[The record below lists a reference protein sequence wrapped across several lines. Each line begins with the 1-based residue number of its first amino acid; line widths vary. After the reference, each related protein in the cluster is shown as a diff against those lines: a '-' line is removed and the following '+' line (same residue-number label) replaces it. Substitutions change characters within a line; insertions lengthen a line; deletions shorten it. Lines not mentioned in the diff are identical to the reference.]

1 MIRLTPPK
9 FYGCEACRPEDFLA
23 CRSCGLQNLERSKPD
38 PASLGAFAA
47 LTPGFIAEFSALRKR
62 LAEAL
67 AALLKE
73 DPHHKSYEGTWE
85 LTFGFGSVFEDPKG
99 SAPPCFFLIK
109 LHCYLMGPS
118 RHYEWGGTSWEEALL
133 RCRRDVEM
141 WIKEA
146 FEIDGDNDAQES

>member
-1 MIRLTPPK
+1 MIRLTTPK

-23 CRSCGLQNLERSKPD
+23 CRSCGLQNSNRTWPD
-38 PASLGAFAA
+38 PASSGAFAA
-47 LTPGFIAEFSALRKR
+47 LTPKFIAEFSALRKR

-73 DPHHKSYEGTWE
+73 DPHHKSYEGSWD
-85 LTFGFGSVFEDPKG
+85 LTFCFNDVFRDPEG
-99 SAPPCFFLIK
+99 DAPPYFFMIR
-109 LHCYLMGPS
+109 LHCYLIGPS

-133 RCRRDVEM
+133 RCRHDVEM

>member
-9 FYGCEACRPEDFLA
+9 FYGCEACRPEDVLA
-23 CRSCGLQNLERSKPD
+23 CRSCGLQNSDRTWPD
-38 PASLGAFAA
+38 PASSGAFAA
-47 LTPGFIAEFSALRKR
+47 LTPKFIAEFSALRKR

-73 DPHHKSYEGTWE
+73 DPHHKSYEGSWD
-85 LTFGFGSVFEDPKG
+85 LTFCFNDVFRDPEG
-99 SAPPCFFLIK
+99 DAPPYFFMIR
-109 LHCYLMGPS
+109 LHCYLIGPS

-133 RCRRDVEM
+133 RCRHDVEM

>member
-1 MIRLTPPK
+1 MIRLMPPK

-23 CRSCGLQNLERSKPD
+23 CRSCGLQNSDRTWPD
-38 PASLGAFAA
+38 PASSGAFAA
-47 LTPGFIAEFSALRKR
+47 LTPKFIAEFSALRKR

-73 DPHHKSYEGTWE
+73 DPHHKSYEGSWE
-85 LTFGFGSVFEDPKG
+85 LTFCFNDVFRDPEG
-99 SAPPCFFLIK
+99 DAPPYFFMIR
-109 LHCYLMGPS
+109 LHCYLIGPS

-133 RCRRDVEM
+133 RCRHDVEM

>member
-23 CRSCGLQNLERSKPD
+23 CRSCGLQNIERSKPD

-73 DPHHKSYEGTWE
+73 GPHHQSYEGTWD
-85 LTFGFGSVFEDPKG
+85 LTFG
-99 SAPPCFFLIK
+99 FLIK

-118 RHYEWGGTSWEEALL
+118 RHYEWGGTSWEGALL

-146 FEIDGDNDAQES
+146 REIDETN

>member
-23 CRSCGLQNLERSKPD
+23 CRSCGLQNSDRTWPD
-38 PASLGAFAA
+38 PASSGAFAA
-47 LTPGFIAEFSALRKR
+47 LTPKFIAEFSALRKR

-73 DPHHKSYEGTWE
+73 GAHHKSYEGSWE
-85 LTFGFGSVFEDPKG
+85 LTFCFNDVFRDPEG
-99 SAPPCFFLIK
+99 DAPPYFFLIK

-133 RCRRDVEM
+133 RCRHDVEM

-146 FEIDGDNDAQES
+146 CEIDGDNDTQES

>member
-23 CRSCGLQNLERSKPD
+23 CRSCGLQNSDRTWPD
-38 PASLGAFAA
+38 PASSGAFAA
-47 LTPGFIAEFSALRKR
+47 LTPKFIAEFSALRKR

-73 DPHHKSYEGTWE
+73 DPHHKSYEGSWE
-85 LTFGFGSVFEDPKG
+85 LTFCFNDVFRDPEG
-99 SAPPCFFLIK
+99 DAPPYFFLIK

-133 RCRRDVEM
+133 RCRHDVEM

-146 FEIDGDNDAQES
+146 CEIDETQ